1 MLKQTMATTSAR
13 KRRHA
18 SPKPVV
24 EKRNEKTTVSYFQL
38 SNHEM
43 QHLAGLSLFEKSL
56 LSSLV
61 HTLRL
66 GVHLDQETKGTAA
79 ELAETGL
86 AASTCKKYID
96 SALASDFASDKYF
109 PLRLTGSSM
118 KTVVGAFPLQNA
130 SASNPSAKNVFQI
143 CIWRTFAF
151 GDKAHITQL
160 TLREQGSPD
169 LTSIAAVICTW
180 GGAVN
185 IALPAYGNFQV
196 VKRKVPDMLS
206 LLWEFSQIFAAEITT
221 RVSPYT
227 FAELHETLCKKAVPS
242 IPRGGIVT
250 WLLISDFSEYGICL
264 PPTEEDLAQ
273 HIIPSKRSGGSPSGP
288 SAALKHVAEQ
298 CKGHVPKDADALAR
312 VIRNVLKVFNNPPEQ
327 LLTVRKLVC
336 DCEEIQGRKLGV
348 VDVEHALC
356 KISRQVS
363 MAAMRRGHKSKKQ
376 KVRES

>member
-1 MLKQTMATTSAR
+1 MMPKKTMATTSAR
-13 KRRHA
+13 KKRHA

-24 EKRNEKTTVSYFQL
+24 EKRNEKTTVFYFQL

-66 GVHLDQETKGTAA
+66 GVHLDQKSKGSAA
-79 ELAETGL
+79 ELKETDL

-118 KTVVGAFPLQNA
+118 KTIVGAFPLQDA
-130 SASNPSAKNVFQI
+130 SAPSAKSVFQI
-143 CIWRTFAF
+143 CIWRIFAF
-151 GDKAHITQL
+151 GDKARITQL
-160 TLREQGSPD
+160 TLRKQGSPD
-169 LTSIAAVICTW
+169 LSSIATVICAW

-185 IALPAYGNFQV
+185 VALPAYGNFQV
-196 VKRKVPDMLS
+196 VKGKVPNMLS
-206 LLWEFSQIFAAEITT
+206 LLWEFSQILAAEITI

-227 FAELHETLCKKAVPS
+227 FAELHGTLCKKAVPS

-273 HIIPSKRSGGSPSGP
+273 HIIPSKRSHGSPSGP
-288 SAALKHVAEQ
+288 SAALKYVAEQ
-298 CKGHVPKDADALAR
+298 CKEHVPKDADALTR
-312 VIRNVLKVFNNPPEQ
+312 VIRNVLKVFDNPPEQ

-336 DCEEIQGRKLGV
+336 DCEEVQGRKLGV

-376 KVRES
+376 KFRES